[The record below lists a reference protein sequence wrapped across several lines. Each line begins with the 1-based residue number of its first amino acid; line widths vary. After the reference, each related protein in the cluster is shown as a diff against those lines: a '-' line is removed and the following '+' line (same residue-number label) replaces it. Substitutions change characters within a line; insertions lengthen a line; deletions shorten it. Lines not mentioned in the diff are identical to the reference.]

1 MLKMISRLLAAAMCL
16 GAVGCGAAGSSAL
29 ASQYPTRPV
38 TIVVGFSAGGNA
50 DLVARLVAQR
60 LSETLGQP
68 FIVENKG
75 GAGGLLASEAV
86 AKSAPDG
93 YRLLL
98 VTGAFPAQAAAL
110 SRLPFDPVRDFT
122 PISVVVSYP
131 AVIVVPATSPFTSL
145 KDLIAYAKAHPGQLN
160 YPSPG
165 TGSLF
170 HLAVELFADKTG
182 ISLTHIPFKGGG
194 QQVTELIAGRLDVM
208 FDTLSVVQS
217 QIKSGKLRALAVT
230 SPQRLAQL
238 PDVPTVDEV
247 VGDYEVSSFVGLA
260 GPANLPPDIVAR
272 LNTAIDEA
280 VNSPDIKARFIEL
293 GGTPLGGTPQQA
305 AETMNQALETW
316 QKIARSKNIKAD

>member
-1 MLKMISRLLAAAMCL
+1 MLKLMRRLLSATLCL
-16 GAVGCGAAGSSAL
+16 GLACTGAL
-29 ASQYPTRPV
+29 ATQYPSRPV
-38 TIVVGFSAGGNA
+38 TLVVGFGAGGNA

-75 GAGGLLASEAV
+75 GAGGLLASENV
-86 AKSAPDG
+86 AKSPPDG

-110 SRLPFDPVRDFT
+110 PRLPFDPVRDFT

-131 AVIVVPATSPFTSL
+131 LVIVVPVTSPITSL
-145 KDLIAYAKAHPGQLN
+145 KDFIQYARSHPAQLN

-165 TGSLF
+165 SGSLF
-170 HLAVELFADKTG
+170 HLAVELFSEKAG
-182 ISLTHIPFKGGG
+182 IQLTHIPFKGGG

-230 SPQRLAQL
+230 APHRIAQL

-247 VGDYEVSSFVGLA
+247 IGDYDVSSFVGIA
-260 GPANLPPDIVAR
+260 GPANLPPDIVTR
-272 LNTAIDEA
+272 LNAAIHEV
-280 VNSPDIKARFIEL
+280 VNAPDISARFVEL

-305 AETMNQALETW
+305 AQTMTEALDTW
-316 QKIARSKNIKAD
+316 QKIARAKNIKAE

>member
-1 MLKMISRLLAAAMCL
+1 MLKIMRRLLSATLCL
-16 GAVGCGAAGSSAL
+16 GL
-29 ASQYPTRPV
+29 ACTGVLATQYPSRPV
-38 TIVVGFSAGGNA
+38 TLFVGFGAGGNA

-75 GAGGLLASEAV
+75 GAGGLLASENV
-86 AKSAPDG
+86 AKSPPDG

-110 SRLPFDPVRDFT
+110 PRLPFDPVRDFT

-131 AVIVVPATSPFTSL
+131 LVIVVPATSPITSL
-145 KDLIAYAKAHPGQLN
+145 KDFIQYARSHPAQLN

-165 TGSLF
+165 SGSLF
-170 HLAVELFADKTG
+170 HLAVELFSEKAG
-182 ISLTHIPFKGGG
+182 IQLTHIPFKGGG

-230 SPQRLAQL
+230 APHRIAQL

-247 VGDYEVSSFVGLA
+247 IGDYDVSSFVGIA
-260 GPANLPPDIVAR
+260 GPANLPPDIVTR
-272 LNTAIDEA
+272 LNAAIHEV
-280 VNSPDIKARFIEL
+280 VNAPDISARFVEL

-305 AETMNQALETW
+305 AQTMTEALDTW
-316 QKIARSKNIKAD
+316 QKIARAKNIKAE

>member
-1 MLKMISRLLAAAMCL
+1 MLKIMRRLLSATLCL
-16 GAVGCGAAGSSAL
+16 GLACTGAL
-29 ASQYPTRPV
+29 ATQYPSRPV
-38 TIVVGFSAGGNA
+38 TLVVGFGAGGNA

-75 GAGGLLASEAV
+75 GAGGLLASENV
-86 AKSAPDG
+86 AKSPPDG

-110 SRLPFDPVRDFT
+110 PRLPFDPVRDFT

-131 AVIVVPATSPFTSL
+131 LVIVVPATSPITSL
-145 KDLIAYAKAHPGQLN
+145 KDFIQYARSHPAQLN

-165 TGSLF
+165 SGSLF
-170 HLAVELFADKTG
+170 HLAVELFSEKAG
-182 ISLTHIPFKGGG
+182 IQLTHIPFKGGG

-217 QIKSGKLRALAVT
+217 QIKAGKLRALAVT
-230 SPQRLAQL
+230 APHRIAQL

-247 VGDYEVSSFVGLA
+247 IGDYDVSSFVGIA
-260 GPANLPPDIVAR
+260 GPANLPPDVVTR
-272 LNTAIDEA
+272 LNAAIHEV
-280 VNSPDIKARFIEL
+280 VNAPDISARFVEL

-305 AETMNQALETW
+305 AQTMTEALDTW
-316 QKIARSKNIKAD
+316 QKIARAKNIKAE

>member
-1 MLKMISRLLAAAMCL
+1 MLKLIRRLLSATLCL
-16 GAVGCGAAGSSAL
+16 GLACTGAL
-29 ASQYPTRPV
+29 ATQYPSRPV
-38 TIVVGFSAGGNA
+38 TLVVGFGAGGNA

-75 GAGGLLASEAV
+75 GAGGLLASENV
-86 AKSAPDG
+86 AKSPPDG

-110 SRLPFDPVRDFT
+110 PRLPFDPVRDFT

-131 AVIVVPATSPFTSL
+131 LVIVVPATSPITSL
-145 KDLIAYAKAHPGQLN
+145 KDFIQYARSHPAQLN

-165 TGSLF
+165 SGSLF
-170 HLAVELFADKTG
+170 HLAVELFSEKAG
-182 ISLTHIPFKGGG
+182 IQLTHIPFKGGG

-230 SPQRLAQL
+230 APHRIAQL

-247 VGDYEVSSFVGLA
+247 IGDYDVSSFVGIA
-260 GPANLPPDIVAR
+260 GPANLPPDIVTR
-272 LNTAIDEA
+272 LNAAIHEV
-280 VNSPDIKARFIEL
+280 VNAPDISARFVEL

-305 AETMNQALETW
+305 VQTMTEALDTW
-316 QKIARSKNIKAD
+316 QKIARSKNIKAE

>member
-1 MLKMISRLLAAAMCL
+1 MLKKLRRLMTAAVCL
-16 GAVGCGAAGSSAL
+16 GAVGWGAACSGAL
-29 ASQYPTRPV
+29 AAPYPTRPV

-50 DLVARLVAQR
+50 DLVARLMAQR

-75 GAGGLLASEAV
+75 GAGGMLASDAV

-110 SRLPFDPVRDFT
+110 QRLPFDPVRDFT

-131 AVIVVPATSPFTSL
+131 LVIVVPATSPITTL
-145 KDLIAYAKAHPGQLN
+145 KDFIQYAKSHPSQLN

-165 TGSLF
+165 SGSLF
-170 HLAVELFADKTG
+170 HLAVELFADKAG
-182 ISLTHIPFKGGG
+182 IELTHIPFKGGG
-194 QQVTELIAGRLDVM
+194 QQVTELIAGRLDLM

-230 SPQRLAQL
+230 APQRIPQL
-238 PDVPTVDEV
+238 PEVPTVAEV
-247 VGDYEVSSFVGLA
+247 VGDYDVSSFVGLA

-272 LNTAIDEA
+272 LNTAIQEA
-280 VNSPDIKARFIEL
+280 VSTPDIKSRFVEL

-305 AETMNQALETW
+305 AETMAEALDTW
-316 QKIARSKNIKAD
+316 RKIARAKNIKAE